1 MQKDMENKKRIVWI
15 DDDIDT
21 PILRPY
27 VDEFEDN
34 NFEVIKIKDINNF
47 MDILKKEAKNSIS
60 AILVDIL
67 MPPQY
72 LDFSETRGGL
82 RTGIVVIKHILNEE
96 ELKGIPIVAFT
107 IVDDTEINN
116 FCKGNS
122 IPCIEKKIYFSDEFV
137 AAIDAIIKDKNLK
150 MNSNE

>member
-34 NFEVIKIKDINNF
+34 DFEVIKIKDISNF
-47 MDILKKEAKNSIS
+47 MDVLKKEAKNSIS

-67 MPPQY
+67 MPPQN

-82 RTGIVVIKHILNEE
+82 RTGIVIIKKILNEE

-107 IVDDTEINN
+107 NVDDTVIDK
-116 FCKGNS
+116 FCKHYHIS
-122 IPCIEKKIYFSDEFV
+122 CIEKKNYYSDELV
-137 AAIDAIIKDKNLK
+137 EKIEEIINDRKK
-150 MNSNE
+150 S